1 MKNQLNKLLKITII
15 ILFFTLSKSYS
26 LEEINEF
33 TDAIDEAREKFNNVT
48 EASSEQSIIIDK
60 AIKEIDKATE
70 YAQNAIDNDNIED
83 AIKTLEFVEK
93 SLTDVESII
102 PQEFSSDMSNIDISE
117 ISKEDMDIINEL
129 TAQMQTSKE
138 EKQR

>member
-48 EASSEQSIIIDK
+48 EASSEQSIIIGQER
-60 AIKEIDKATE
+60 KE
-70 YAQNAIDNDNIED
+70 
-83 AIKTLEFVEK
+83 
-93 SLTDVESII
+93 S
-102 PQEFSSDMSNIDISE
+102 P
-117 ISKEDMDIINEL
+117 
-129 TAQMQTSKE
+129 
-138 EKQR
+138 